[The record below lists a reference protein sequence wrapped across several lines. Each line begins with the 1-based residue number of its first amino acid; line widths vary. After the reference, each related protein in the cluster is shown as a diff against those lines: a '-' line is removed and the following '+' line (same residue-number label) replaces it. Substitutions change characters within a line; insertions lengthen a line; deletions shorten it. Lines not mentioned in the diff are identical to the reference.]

1 MEAFLR
7 SLIAY
12 QGSNVYRRRWKQVTE
27 SWTVIVEA
35 AIYFQAAALYICCC
49 ELLIQ
54 LSLEKPK

>member
-1 MEAFLR
+1 MR

-12 QGSNVYRRRWKQVTE
+12 QGSNVYRRRWEQITE
-27 SWTVIVEA
+27 RWTVIVEA

-54 LSLEKPK
+54 FSLKNPK